1 MKNIKYI
8 LLFGLVFSLYS
19 CSLDEVVDPNQPSI
33 EGVVDIPSAQ
43 NIRLLT
49 QGLESKA
56 RSGVGGF
63 ITATGSIARELYDFN
78 SSDPT
83 TTATLIGK
91 DGAVLTGSEPQ
102 LTGTMFAR
110 YQAVKS
116 ADFILD
122 AVERSTLE
130 ESIKKGYR
138 GVALTYKGY
147 MLLDVLNLLGSNGV
161 RVDILDPNNLGPFLG
176 QSEGFQAIRTL
187 LDSGFSEL
195 QGASF
200 DFAFSEGFDDFDTPA
215 TFAQFNRAI
224 AARVSIHQ
232 EDYA

>member
-83 TTATLIGK
+83 TTAT
-91 DGAVLTGSEPQ
+91 
-102 LTGTMFAR
+102 
-110 YQAVKS
+110 
-116 ADFILD
+116 
-122 AVERSTLE
+122 
-130 ESIKKGYR
+130 
-138 GVALTYKGY
+138 
-147 MLLDVLNLLGSNGV
+147 
-161 RVDILDPNNLGPFLG
+161 
-176 QSEGFQAIRTL
+176 
-187 LDSGFSEL
+187 
-195 QGASF
+195 
-200 DFAFSEGFDDFDTPA
+200 
-215 TFAQFNRAI
+215 
-224 AARVSIHQ
+224 
-232 EDYA
+232 